1 MTIEPN
7 ITEDLVQE
15 LIAEQFPEYAH
26 LSIKS
31 VKHQGHDNRTFHLG
45 DKMLVR
51 LPSGEEYVR
60 QIAKEH
66 KWLTLLAVKLPL
78 PIPEPIAMGNPSND
92 YPFNWSIYRWLEG
105 NSANTVELND
115 IALETI
121 AIQLSLF
128 LQSLHK
134 FDADIDSAPE
144 VHNWW
149 RAAHTSTY
157 DKETRELINNLKHV
171 IDAEKAN
178 SLWQKAI
185 SSKWEKKPVWVHG
198 DVASGNILL
207 KEGKLSAVIDFGC
220 MGIGDPA
227 CDLTIAWTF
236 FKNNSRQVFK
246 NAFNFDTETWNRARG
261 WALWKAMFTVNE
273 IEDKAS
279 LDATKQL
286 QIINEVIN
294 EYKFSK

>member
-1 MTIEPN
+1 MIN
-7 ITEDLVQE
+7 INVELAYK

-26 LSIKS
+26 LSIRS
-31 VKHQGHDNRTFHLG
+31 VKSQGNDNRTFHLG
-45 DKMLVR
+45 DEMLVR

-66 KWLTLLAVKLPL
+66 KWLPLLALKLPL
-78 PIPEPIAMGNPSND
+78 PIPKPIVIGNPSND
-92 YPFNWSIYRWLEG
+92 YPWDWSIYRWLKG
-105 NSANTVELND
+105 DSANTVELND

-121 AIQLSLF
+121 AIQLAYF
-128 LQSLHK
+128 LQELHK

-144 VHNWW
+144 LHNWW

-157 DKETRELINNLKHV
+157 DEETRELINKLGDV
-171 IDAEKAN
+171 IDARKAS

-185 SSKWEKKPVWVHG
+185 SSKWDKKPIWVHG

-207 KEGKLSAVIDFGC
+207 KDGKLCAVIDFGC

-246 NAFNFDTETWNRARG
+246 NAFNFDTETWDRARG
-261 WALWKAMFTVNE
+261 WALWKAMFTLNE

-279 LDATKQL
+279 LEATKQL

-294 EYKFSK
+294 D

>member
-1 MTIEPN
+1 MIN
-7 ITEDLVQE
+7 INVERTYK

-31 VKHQGHDNRTFHLG
+31 VKSQGNDNRTFHLG
-45 DKMLVR
+45 DEMLVR
-51 LPSGEEYVR
+51 LPNGEEYVR

-66 KWLTLLAVKLPL
+66 KWLTLLAPKLPL
-78 PIPEPIAMGNPSND
+78 PIPESIAMGRPSND
-92 YPFNWSIYRWLEG
+92 YPWNWSIYKWLEG
-105 NSANTVELND
+105 DSANTVELND
-115 IALETI
+115 ITLETI
-121 AIQLSLF
+121 AIQLAYF
-128 LQSLHK
+128 LQELHK

-157 DKETRELINNLKHV
+157 DKETRELINKLGDV
-171 IDAEKAN
+171 IDARKAI

-185 SSKWEKKPVWVHG
+185 SSKWGRRAVWVHG

-207 KEGKLSAVIDFGC
+207 SRGKLCAVIDFGC
-220 MGIGDPA
+220 LGIGDPA

-246 NAFNFDTETWNRARG
+246 NAFNFDAETWERARG
-261 WALWKAMFTVNE
+261 WALWKAMFTLNE
-273 IEDKAS
+273 IEDKNGLEAI
-279 LDATKQL
+279 KQN
-286 QIINEVIN
+286 QIIESIIN
-294 EYKFSK
+294 D

>member
-1 MTIEPN
+1 MTITPN
-7 ITEDLVQE
+7 ITENLVQE
-15 LIAEQFPEYAH
+15 LIAEQFPELAN

-31 VKHQGHDNRTFHLG
+31 VKSQGNDNRTFHLG

-66 KWLTLLAVKLPL
+66 KWLTLLAPKLPL
-78 PIPEPIAMGNPSND
+78 PISESIAMGKPSND
-92 YPFNWSIYRWLEG
+92 YPFYWSIYRWLEG
-105 NSANTVELND
+105 DSANTVELND
-115 IALETI
+115 ITLETI
-121 AIQLSLF
+121 ATQLAYF
-128 LQSLHK
+128 LQELHK
-134 FDADIDSAPE
+134 FDADIDSAPQL
-144 VHNWW
+144 HNWW

-157 DKETRELINNLKHV
+157 DEETRELINKLGDV
-171 IDAEKAN
+171 IDTRKAS

-185 SSKWEKKPVWVHG
+185 SSKWEKRPVWVHG

-207 KEGKLSAVIDFGC
+207 NRGKLCAVIDFGC
-220 MGIGDPA
+220 LGVGDPA

-236 FKNNSRQVFK
+236 FKNNSRQAFK
-246 NAFNFDTETWNRARG
+246 NAFNFDTETWDRARG
-261 WALWKAMFTVNE
+261 WALWKAMFTLNE

-279 LDATKQL
+279 LEAIKQL

-294 EYKFSK
+294 E